1 MRALTLV
8 PGRSGTARL
17 DEWPEPPPDEGEVLV
32 ETRLAG
38 VCGTDAEILAAEY
51 GAAPPGEERLVLGHE
66 SLGRVLDAPPGCGL
80 ARGDWVVAMV
90 RHPDPVPCSS
100 CAVGEWDM
108 CRNGRYTEHG
118 IHARHGFMRE
128 RFRAA
133 PGRLVRLDAALG
145 ARGVL
150 LEPASVVAKAWDHV
164 ERIGRRARWEPRR
177 ALVTGAGP
185 IGLRAALLARQ
196 RGLEVDVLDRNEDG
210 PKPELARRLGARY
223 HTSGAAELARA
234 ADVVIECTGAASVV
248 LDVMCG
254 SGPSAIVCLT
264 GVGPKGRVRPV
275 DLGALNRG
283 LVLENGVVFGSV
295 NANRRHYE
303 LGADAL
309 SRAEAAWLDALV
321 TRRVPL
327 ERWADALERRPDDVK
342 VVLEVAAT

>member
-8 PGRSGTARL
+8 PGVPGSARL
-17 DEWPEPPPDEGEVLV
+17 DELPEPDASEGAVLV
-32 ETRLAG
+32 ATQAVG
-38 VCGTDAEILAAEY
+38 VCGTDAEILAGEY
-51 GAAPPGEERLVLGHE
+51 GAAPTGQERLVLGHE
-66 SLGRVLDAPPGCGL
+66 SLGRVLDAPEGCGL
-80 ARGDWVVAMV
+80 AEGDWVVAMV
-90 RHPDPVPCSS
+90 RHPDPVPCPS

-118 IHARHGFMRE
+118 IRGLHGFMRE

-133 PGRLVRLDAALG
+133 PDRLVRLDPALG
-145 ARGVL
+145 GRGIL

-185 IGLRAALLARQ
+185 IGLLAALLAVQ
-196 RGLEVDVLDRNEDG
+196 RGLAVDVLDRNTDG
-210 PKPELARRLGARY
+210 PKPHLVEALGAAY
-223 HTSGAAELARA
+223 HVDGAGDLATR
-234 ADVVIECTGAASVV
+234 ADVVVECTGAAGVV
-248 LDVMCG
+248 LDVICA
-254 SGPSAIVCLT
+254 SGPGAIVCLT
-264 GVGPKGRVRPV
+264 GVGPKGRERTV

-303 LGADAL
+303 LGAAAL
-309 SRAEAAWLDALV
+309 TKADPGWLDGLL

-327 ERWADALERRPDDVK
+327 ARWSEALDRRADDVK
-342 VVLEVAAT
+342 VVLGFAG